1 MIIRQIISLVLTFS
15 SLIIF
20 SRVALTKEKE
30 GFKPIFSIKLTGGW
44 NYIRFGDIN
53 KSLGSFNCNDVFEET
68 RNIAPE
74 LISGEIKKLKN
85 FFHDWE
91 TELIISLNPNIA
103 ISLATS
109 GSLQRRNESSLTYI
123 YRGFAGDQIS
133 EYTFIPE
140 VRVSMPVKLG
150 IYYTF
155 SNGTKTNFFLK
166 GGIAYNSATTSE
178 IRRYELTPPI
188 GASEWVVRQWK
199 TNHKLFSEFYLG
211 IGVEYYFKKNIAFV
225 VEARGVYA
233 KIKGLE
239 GTMQSEHIFAGIY
252 GEREGTLYFFNMWD
266 GVIGTRYN
274 DLEIWDNPPEGSFRD
289 LENVRKAVLDLSG
302 FSLRV
307 GIKVSLF

>member
-1 MIIRQIISLVLTFS
+1 M
-15 SLIIF
+15 
-20 SRVALTKEKE
+20 
-30 GFKPIFSIKLTGGW
+30 
-44 NYIRFGDIN
+44 RFGDIN
-53 KSLGSFNCNDVFEET
+53 KSLGSFNNNDVFEET

-74 LISGEIKKLKN
+74 LISGEIKKLNN
-85 FFHDWE
+85 FFNNWE

-109 GSLQRRNESSLTYI
+109 GSLQRRNESSLTYT
-123 YRGFAGDQIS
+123 YRGSAGDQIS
-133 EYTFIPE
+133 AFTFIPE

-150 IYYTF
+150 MYYTF
-155 SNGTKTNFFLK
+155 SRGTKTNLFLK
-166 GGIAYNSATTSE
+166 GGIAFSSATASE
-178 IRRYELTPPI
+178 FRRYELTPPV
-188 GASEWVVRQWK
+188 GVSEWVIRQWE
-199 TNHKLFSEFYLG
+199 TNHNLFSEFYFG
-211 IGVEYYFKKNIAFV
+211 IGIEYSFMKNIAFV

-302 FSLRV
+302 FSFRV
-307 GIKVSLF
+307 GIKVNLF